1 MKPYTITTV
10 NTWYQYNDT
19 QVYRPKK
26 EFEKNLIEL
35 IGKDVYIGEHFKPQL
50 VIGTVKETFFVG
62 DELKAILDIK
72 HIYKSLITGFSI
84 GFYAQI
90 QLDEENGLQFVKV
103 HYDHLLITNT
113 PRCGISCKI

>member
-1 MKPYTITTV
+1 MKTYTITTV
-10 NTWYQYNDT
+10 NTYYNYNDT
-19 QVYRPKK
+19 KVYRPKK

-50 VIGTVKETFFVG
+50 IIGTVKEAFFVG
-62 DELKAILDIK
+62 DELKAILNIK
-72 HIYKSLITGFSI
+72 PIYKSLITGFSI

-90 QLDEENGLQFVKV
+90 QLNEENGLQFVKV

-113 PRCGISCKI
+113 PRCGASCKI

>member
-10 NTWYQYNDT
+10 NTYYNYNDT
-19 QVYRPKK
+19 KVYRPKK

-50 VIGTVKETFFVG
+50 IIGTVKEAFFVG

-72 HIYKSLITGFSI
+72 PIYQSLITGFSI
-84 GFYAQI
+84 GFYAQL
-90 QLDEENGLQFVKV
+90 QLDKENGLQFVKV

-113 PRCGISCKI
+113 PRCGAKCKI